1 MTTVEPLLARKQHRT
16 LEPYHGLV
24 YFSPEA
30 FAAYAA
36 LGVEDRQ
43 MGYFASRAAAMGPV
57 PAEMVIAT
65 FFNFAP
71 AEVRRCIPAAWAVAT
86 PEQFQAA
93 RRAGIDGSL
102 RRILGDAVD
111 GPEVA
116 EAAALARTASE
127 GCTPEGRTLY
137 AAHAALDW
145 PDEPHL
151 VLWHAIS
158 LLREHR
164 GDGHI
169 ACLVAEGVDGC
180 QALVLHAAM
189 GDVPAAVLQTTRART
204 DAEWQEA
211 VESLQERG
219 WLDADQALTAAG
231 RAPSPGGRGPHRRA
245 RPGPLAPPGRRRVR
259 SPAGPGPA
267 LEPGHRRLGQLR
279 RGPTPRRPGSI
290 TSPRTGLP
298 ELG

>member
-1 MTTVEPLLARKQHRT
+1 MTIIEPVLARKLHRT

-36 LGVEDRQ
+36 LGVTDRQ

-71 AEVRRCIPAAWAVAT
+71 AEVRRCIPAAWAIAS
-86 PEQFQAA
+86 PERLLAA
-93 RRAGIDGSL
+93 RLAGIDGSL
-102 RRILGDAVD
+102 RRILGDAVA
-111 GPEVA
+111 GPEMG
-116 EAAALARTASE
+116 EAAELARTASE

-145 PDEPHL
+145 PEEPHL
-151 VLWHAIS
+151 VLWHALS

-169 ACLVAEGVDGC
+169 ACLVADEVDGC
-180 QALVLHAAM
+180 QALVLHGAM
-189 GDVPAAVLQTTRART
+189 GEVPSALLRSTRART
-204 DAEWQEA
+204 DEEWAAA
-211 VESLQERG
+211 VASLHDRG
-219 WLDADQALTAAG
+219 WLDDEGGLTDLG
-231 RAPSPGGRGPHRRA
+231 RAHRQGVEDRTDTLA
-245 RPGPLAPPGRRRVR
+245 LAPWRHLGVAGADRLRSLVR
-259 SPAGPGPA
+259 PFSRAIVASGAFGGPPAGAPA
-267 LEPGHRRLGQLR
+267 TESEEQ
-279 RGPTPRRPGSI
+279 S
-290 TSPRTGLP
+290 
-298 ELG
+298 